1 MLVLG
6 PVNTLQ
12 NWKAELERW
21 IPDGGR
27 LPYNKLMSVF
37 ILDEAGR
44 TNKLRC
50 EALQRWFKE
59 GGVMCM
65 GYEMCVLVACCLW
78 RACSRSCFL
87 SSVPRALFASG
98 AHARWR
104 RVLGR

>member
-1 MLVLG
+1 MHVYTRVLADFSSGQIPPSNVELRRMLVLG

-27 LPYNKLMSVF
+27 LAGNKHMSIF

-50 EALQRWFKE
+50 EALQTWYKE

-65 GYEMCVLVACCLW
+65 GYEM
-78 RACSRSCFL
+78 
-87 SSVPRALFASG
+87 
-98 AHARWR
+98 
-104 RVLGR
+104 